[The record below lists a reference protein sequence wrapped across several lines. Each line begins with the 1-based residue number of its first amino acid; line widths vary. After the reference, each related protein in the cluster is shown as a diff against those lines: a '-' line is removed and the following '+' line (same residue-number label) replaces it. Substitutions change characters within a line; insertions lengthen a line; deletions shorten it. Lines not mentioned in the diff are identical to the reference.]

1 MTTIS
6 PPATPGRP
14 PLGPA
19 VRSVVLA
26 RLISSTGAEAAF
38 FLGLWG
44 KAAFVFGGTPLD
56 LAIMGAAVGVAA
68 MAGSVVGGA
77 AVDRLG
83 AKRVVL
89 LAEAV
94 FVPATLAMVLTTDI
108 TGLIAVGAVS
118 WLAAGILETAIVSL
132 PPIIAPPERLE
143 TANARLESA
152 NWIAIIVGPAL
163 GAPLVARF
171 GVDVVFVFDAATSL
185 VALAL
190 LATLRLPDGAS
201 VGGETGPDGEVGGA
215 SGLRDVFSGLVL
227 AWRSLPIRIALG
239 LAAMSGL
246 AFGMFVALEPLFFRD
261 VVGADVT
268 VLGYVNAVFGVGL
281 LGGSL
286 LLERAG
292 TRSGRYTVLVTLTT
306 LSGLGAVLYVATPSM
321 SVILVGAVAW
331 AIPLGAALPLIRTLA
346 QRAAPPSHTGRVM
359 GALGVVTTGLPIL
372 PVIIAPALAAVVGV
386 QALLIASAAVAAI
399 GAPLLWPV
407 ARSLDATRPPT
418 AADQPA
424 PALGSAR

>member
-1 MTTIS
+1 MTAIF
-6 PPATPGRP
+6 PPATPARP

-56 LAIMGAAVGVAA
+56 LAIMSAVVGVAA

-83 AKRVVL
+83 AKQVVL

-152 NWIAIIVGPAL
+152 NWIAIIAGPAL

-171 GVDVVFVFDAATSL
+171 GVDVVFVFDALTSL

-190 LATLRLPDGAS
+190 LATLRLPDVDPENRESEEGA
-201 VGGETGPDGEVGGA
+201 EA

-227 AWRSLPIRIALG
+227 AWRSLPIRTALG
-239 LAAMSGL
+239 VAAMPGL

-281 LGGSL
+281 LVGSL

-292 TRSGRYTVLVTLTT
+292 SRGGRYTVLVTLTT
-306 LSGLGAVLYVATPSM
+306 LSGLGAVLYVATPSLA
-321 SVILVGAVAW
+321 VVLIGAVAW
-331 AIPLGAALPLIRTLA
+331 AIPLGAVLPLTRTLA
-346 QRAAPPSHTGRVM
+346 QRATPPSHMGRVM
-359 GALGVVTTGLPIL
+359 GALGMVTTGLPIL

-407 ARSLDATRPPT
+407 ARSLDTARPAATGDR
-418 AADQPA
+418 PA
-424 PALGSAR
+424 PALESAK